1 METNLTVFKYEGKDV
16 SFLPQD
22 NNTLINAT
30 EMAKAFGKYTK
41 DWLVGKQ
48 TKEFLNELSS
58 VRNIPL
64 SQLVVVQKG
73 NSSQFEQ
80 GTWMHEDVALEFAR
94 WLSPKFAIWCN
105 DRIKELMRHGITAM
119 PSTIDDILANPDNF
133 LRAVAAVKEE
143 RAKNAALLAERQA
156 MQQQLIADEEKI
168 EQKQQIIRE
177 KNKEITELK
186 ERTQY
191 LDIIM
196 SSKALLTTTQI
207 AQDYGMSAKAFNRI
221 LAENRIQYKQ
231 NNQWLLKYPYTAE
244 GYVSS
249 KTIILDNGTTILNT
263 QWTQRGRLF
272 LYKFLKRRNILPV
285 IERNITAEK

>member
-22 NNTLINAT
+22 NNNTLINAT
-30 EMAKAFGKYTK
+30 EMARVFGKFPK
-41 DWLVGKQ
+41 DFLKTQQ
-48 TKEFLNELSS
+48 TKEFIAALTS
-58 VRNIPL
+58 RTKIPL
-64 SQLVVVQKG
+64 ADLLIVKNG
-73 NSSQFEQ
+73 GENN
-80 GTWMHEDVALEFAR
+80 GTWMHEDLAMEFAR
-94 WLSPKFAIWCN
+94 WLSPDFSIWCN

-177 KNKEITELK
+177 KNKEINELK

-196 SSKALLTTTQI
+196 ASKALLTTTQI

>member
-22 NNTLINAT
+22 NNTLVNAT
-30 EMAKAFGKYTK
+30 EMARVFGKFPKDFLKTQQTK
-41 DWLVGKQ
+41 DFINALAKR
-48 TKEFLNELSS
+48 TK
-58 VRNIPL
+58 IPL
-64 SQLVVVQKG
+64 TDLLTVRHG
-73 NSSQFEQ
+73 GEDN
-80 GTWMHEDVALEFAR
+80 GTWMHEDLAIEFAR
-94 WLSPKFAIWCN
+94 WLSPDFSIWCN

-177 KNKEITELK
+177 KNKEINELK

-221 LAENRIQYKQ
+221 LAEHRIQYKQ

-263 QWTQRGRLF
+263 QWTQKGRLF
-272 LYKFLKRRNILPV
+272 LYKFLKRKGVLPT
-285 IERNITAEK
+285 IEREDVEN

>member
-30 EMAKAFGKYTK
+30 EMARVFGKFPK
-41 DWLVGKQ
+41 DFLKTQQ
-48 TKEFLNELSS
+48 TKEFISALTS
-58 VRNIPL
+58 RTKIPL
-64 SQLVVVQKG
+64 ADLLIVKNG
-73 NSSQFEQ
+73 GENN
-80 GTWMHEDVALEFAR
+80 GTWMHEDLAMEFAR
-94 WLSPKFAIWCN
+94 WLSPDFSIWCN

-177 KNKEITELK
+177 KNKEINELK

>member
-30 EMAKAFGKYTK
+30 EMARVFGKFPK
-41 DWLVGKQ
+41 DFLKTQQ
-48 TKEFLNELSS
+48 TKEFITALTN
-58 VRNIPL
+58 RTKIPFADL
-64 SQLVVVQKG
+64 LIVKEGSTG
-73 NSSQFEQ
+73 
-80 GTWMHEDVALEFAR
+80 GTWMHEDLAMEFAR
-94 WLSPKFAIWCN
+94 WLSPDFSIWCN

-221 LAENRIQYKQ
+221 LAEHRIQYKQ